1 MKYLPLIE
9 RLFQLHFYLK
19 VVFRLQ
25 NLGNYIFAKAKGQVK
40 GLLIDLLNPILL
52 CLDKFQFNH
61 ANLHKEEMLVNHHL
75 IENKAT

>member
-40 GLLIDLLNPILL
+40 GLLIDLLDTLL
-52 CLDKFQFNH
+52 R
-61 ANLHKEEMLVNHHL
+61 
-75 IENKAT
+75 